1 MKLEAG
7 LKTENVQKYVYLQA
21 LYCSS
26 RNIYATE
33 FLLGLQILNSGHS
46 HVGLFFTGKGLASD
60 IMSMDATPAKH
71 SNDVTDW
78 VKMATLMAKFLQLSN
93 IDSFFFFFLT
103 S

>member
-21 LYCSS
+21 SYCSS

-33 FLLGLQILNSGHS
+33 FLLGLQILNSSGHS
-46 HVGLFFTGKGLASD
+46 HVGLLFTGKGLASD

-78 VKMATLMAKFLQLSN
+78 VKMATLMAKVLQLSN
-93 IDSFFFFFLT
+93 MDSFFFNKN
-103 S
+103 